1 MATIYCEIRNPQLQ
15 AAVVMVD
22 NCNVPELLNLAN
34 IAATDTFAAHIAKKL
49 KPGDVIGL
57 SGNLGMGKTVIARS
71 IIRVLAMT
79 YEISVPDIPSPTF
92 TLVQQYDFP
101 PFSIFHIDLYR
112 IDHAKDTLELGIED
126 IFSNDVALIEWPD
139 RLGLYLPP
147 DRLQLTLLPGDNDSA
162 RILQIDKFG
171 SWQNRGLEFATN
183 D

>member
-1 MATIYCEIRNPQLQ
+1 MANK
-15 AAVVMVD
+15 
-22 NCNVPELLNLAN
+22 CNVPLLLHFADIVALDAFAGHLA
-34 IAATDTFAAHIAKKL
+34 KEL

-57 SGNLGMGKTVIARS
+57 SGNLGIGKTVLARS
-71 IIRVLAMT
+71 IIRILAMT

-112 IDHAKDTLELGIED
+112 IDHPKDTLELGIEE

-147 DRLQLTLLPGDNDSA
+147 DRLQLTLLPGDNDNA

-171 SWQNRGLEFATN
+171 SWQNRGLELSIN